1 MGYSALASEE
11 WLDIDL
17 PTPKEDEGKP
27 ADATMPALPLG
38 PQALAIASD
47 AAAKRE
53 QFVVAWA
60 SLSDKQRVFLNTW
73 RECRFNASKAM
84 RVLANTKYGITKTTI
99 TNWLGN
105 PSFEHVHTL
114 IRSAS
119 VEQILNRDHLAA
131 RQEDIVETLLT
142 PTPILHQGEDTGF
155 REVQAASASKANE
168 VLLRLGGHLKDKDL
182 EVNVGIVGPSFQ
194 IQVMQPTGELID
206 VTPQRVEVQLPEPD
220 ADWTDV

>member
-1 MGYSALASEE
+1 MSDSEE

-17 PTPKEDEGKP
+17 PKPSIPEGEVS
-27 ADATMPALPLG
+27 DASMPALPVG
-38 PQALAIASD
+38 PQALTIAAD

-73 RECRFNASKAM
+73 RECRFNAAKAM
-84 RVLANTKYGITKTTI
+84 RMPANTRHSITKQTV
-99 TNWLGN
+99 TNWQGN
-105 PSFEHVHTL
+105 PSFEHVFTL
-114 IRSAS
+114 LRSAS
-119 VEQILNRDHLAA
+119 VEQILNRDNLAA

-142 PTPILHQGEDTGF
+142 PTPILHQGQHTGF
-155 REVQAASASKANE
+155 MEVQAASASKANE

-194 IQVMQPTGELID
+194 IQVMQPSGELID
-206 VTPQRVEVQLPEPD
+206 VTPQRVAVTLPEPD
-220 ADWTDV
+220 EDWIDG